1 MFIGVLQIIIIM
13 DEQLSAS
20 ERFRVIFEAI
30 ITTQPNT
37 INQAQIEQ
45 LVALIINTDSR
56 LYALT
61 DQYIR
66 GEQIQLSGVSLPRVV
81 LLTTPEFIQSI
92 WSHISR
98 TLISKLDEDIRT
110 ISLTL
115 PANYTQ
121 LYARDKC
128 SHVRSIFE
136 KLDIIHGNLFP
147 GVVSFISHTLQG
159 LFGSF
164 KDRVNQI
171 GATAQTLEIT
181 QLNKRTAKII
191 SEIDNKIKSF
201 AREFVKF
208 NSVRYGKV
216 LPEMCY
222 YNDRCRSP
230 DEPNH
235 RLQFIHKNGDDDDC
249 WFESLQ
255 MNQTPIKQ
263 EAKSASTVK
272 VSLHKP
278 ESKPKSKGGSTC
290 LIRTKLGR
298 TGKSRRRRRPS
309 TKRTRHTTR
318 RR

>member
-1 MFIGVLQIIIIM
+1 M

-66 GEQIQLSGVSLPRVV
+66 GEQIRLSGLRVV

-115 PANYTQ
+115 PANYAQ

-128 SHVRSIFE
+128 SHVRSIFV

-147 GVVSFISHTLQG
+147 GVLSFISHTLQG

-164 KDRVNQI
+164 KDQVNRI
-171 GATAQTLEIT
+171 EATTQTVEII
-181 QLNKRTAKII
+181 QLNKRTSNII

-201 AREFVKF
+201 ARDFAKF

-263 EAKSASTVK
+263 EAKLASTVK
-272 VSLHKP
+272 GSLHKP

-309 TKRTRHTTR
+309 TKRRTTR

>member
-1 MFIGVLQIIIIM
+1 M
-13 DEQLSAS
+13 DEELSAS

-30 ITTQPNT
+30 ITRQPNT
-37 INQAQIEQ
+37 INQEQIEQ
-45 LVALIINTDSR
+45 LVALIINADSE

-61 DQYIR
+61 DQYIER
-66 GEQIQLSGVSLPRVV
+66 AQTRLSVGPLSRVV

-110 ISLTL
+110 ISPTL

-128 SHVRSIFE
+128 SHVRTLFV
-136 KLDIIHGNLFP
+136 KLDTIHGNLFP

-164 KDRVNQI
+164 KDEVNKDVI
-171 GATAQTLEIT
+171 IAKAQNVEIIE
-181 QLNKRTAKII
+181 LNKRTYRII
-191 SEIDNKIKSF
+191 NNIDAKIKSF
-201 AREFVKF
+201 AGDFVKF
-208 NSVRYGKV
+208 NSVRYGKI

-222 YNDRCRSP
+222 YNNRCRSLN
-230 DEPNH
+230 EPNH

-255 MNQTPIKQ
+255 MNQMPIKH
-263 EAKSASTVK
+263 ESVLAAVHSSIEK
-272 VSLHKP
+272 HKP
-278 ESKPKSKGGSTC
+278 PKGGSSC
-290 LIRTKLGR
+290 LIRTKHDR
-298 TGKSRRRRRPS
+298 TGKSRRHRRLPSTKRSKRRRPS
-309 TKRTRHTTR
+309 TKRR
-318 RR
+318 

>member
-1 MFIGVLQIIIIM
+1 M
-13 DEQLSAS
+13 DEKLSAS

-45 LVALIINTDSR
+45 LVALILNTDSR

-66 GEQIQLSGVSLPRVV
+66 GEQIQLSGGSPPRVV

-98 TLISKLDEDIRT
+98 TLISKLEEDIRT

-128 SHVRSIFE
+128 YHVRSIFV

-164 KDRVNQI
+164 KDQVNQI

-181 QLNKRTAKII
+181 QLNNRTSKII
-191 SEIDNKIKSF
+191 REIDTKIKSF

-222 YNDRCRSP
+222 YNDRCLIP
-230 DEPNH
+230 DDPKH

-255 MNQTPIKQ
+255 MIQAPTKQ
-263 EAKSASTVK
+263 VSVVALPVK
-272 VSLHKP
+272 RSLQKLN
-278 ESKPKSKGGSTC
+278 SNGGSTC
-290 LIRTKLGR
+290 LIRTKPGR
-298 TGKSRRRRRPS
+298 TGKSRRHRHRLS
-309 TKRTRHTTR
+309 TKRRRHRHRTR
-318 RR
+318 RRLSSKRR

>member
-1 MFIGVLQIIIIM
+1 M

-61 DQYIR
+61 DQYIQ
-66 GEQIQLSGVSLPRVV
+66 GEQIRLSGLRVV
-81 LLTTPEFIQSI
+81 LLTTPEFIKSI

-147 GVVSFISHTLQG
+147 GVLSFINHTLQG

-164 KDRVNQI
+164 KDEVNRI
-171 GATAQTLEIT
+171 EATTQTLEIT
-181 QLNKRTAKII
+181 QLNQRTSKII

-222 YNDRCRSP
+222 YNDRCRNP

-263 EAKSASTVK
+263 EAKLASTVK
-272 VSLHKP
+272 GSLHK
-278 ESKPKSKGGSTC
+278 SKPKSKGGSTC

-298 TGKSRRRRRPS
+298 TGKSRRHRRRLS
-309 TKRTRHTTR
+309 TKRHRTKRRTR
-318 RR
+318 R